1 MGGLSRATRQEPP
14 SSLQACSPTPAMP
27 WLRALAVW
35 LVIIV
40 VESVHGTLR
49 QLLLVPVMGDFR
61 ARQVSVATGSL
72 LIFVVAWLFIR
83 WMGASSRRALL
94 GVGLLWVLLT
104 VAFEIT
110 LGRLLGFE
118 WSRLLEDYDLPH
130 GGLMGLG
137 LLAMLLTPLLAA
149 RLRKVSP
156 R

>member
-1 MGGLSRATRQEPP
+1 
-14 SSLQACSPTPAMP
+14 MP

-49 QLLLVPVMGDFR
+49 QLLLVPALGDFR
-61 ARQVSVATGSL
+61 ARQVSVLTGSL
-72 LIFVVAWLFIR
+72 LIFLVAWLFIR
-83 WMGASSRRALL
+83 WLGATSRRALL
-94 GVGLLWVLLT
+94 GIGLLWVALT
-104 VAFEIT
+104 VVFEVA

-137 LLAMLLTPLLAA
+137 LVAMFLTPLLAA
-149 RLRKVSP
+149 RLRKVIS